1 MSDKAIYAVLLA
13 GVLVLGYGMFFMP
26 SAQAYQ
32 TASPSQSYGTAA
44 PAAGGKTSLASASIP
59 PECGDINDPKQL
71 QHLSHHPDQFQACY
85 KVVDPV
91 KFKAAAGRDV
101 SVFIA
106 QGGSSGQVSM
116 AGHHG

>member
-1 MSDKAIYAVLLA
+1 MSDNAIYAVLLA

-26 SAQAYQ
+26 TAQA
-32 TASPSQSYGTAA
+32 QSYTVQGGGLGYA
-44 PAAGGKTSLASASIP
+44 AAGPAGSVP

-91 KFKAAAGRDV
+91 KFKQAVGQDV

-106 QGGSSGQVSM
+106 QGGSSGQGSM

>member
-1 MSDKAIYAVLLA
+1 MGDRAIYAVLLA
-13 GVLVLGYGMFFMP
+13 GALVLGYGMFFMP

-32 TASPSQSYGTAA
+32 AASPSQSYGAAA
-44 PAAGGKTSLASASIP
+44 PGGKTSLASASIP
-59 PECGDINDPKQL
+59 PECGNIDDPKNL

-85 KVVDPV
+85 KVVDPA
-91 KFKAAAGRDV
+91 KFKQAVGQDV

-106 QGGSSGQVSM
+106 QGGSSGQDSM